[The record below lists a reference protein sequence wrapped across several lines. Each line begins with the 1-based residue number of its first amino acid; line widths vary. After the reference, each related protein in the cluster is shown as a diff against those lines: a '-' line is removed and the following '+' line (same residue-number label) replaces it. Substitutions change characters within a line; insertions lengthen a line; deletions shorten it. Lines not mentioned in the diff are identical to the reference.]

1 LEQLRAEVDQA
12 TRRGDL
18 QKAAEIRYGTLPA
31 LEKEIA
37 AVEKRLGDIQ
47 KSSKYLKEEVD
58 AEDIAEIVAKW
69 TGIPVTKMLESERE
83 RLTKLEAELGR
94 RVVGQPEALAAVS
107 NAVRRA
113 RAGLQD
119 PNRPTGS
126 FIFLGPTGV
135 GKTETARA
143 LAEFLFD
150 DERAMVR
157 LDMSEYMEKHAV
169 ARMIGAPPG
178 YVGYEEGGQLTEA
191 VRRRPYAVVL
201 FDEIEKAHPDVFN
214 VLLQILDDG
223 RLTDS
228 QGRTV
233 DFRNAVLIMTS
244 NLGSQYILEHGT
256 SNWEQVETK
265 VMELLRQAFK
275 PEFLNRVDDVII
287 FRPLG
292 TAEIEHIVDLQL
304 ESVKRLLAERKLG
317 LEVTPAAK
325 QVIVAEGYDPVYGA
339 RPLKRAIQRLIQNP
353 LALAVLGGSY
363 AEGDRVKVDRAK
375 DGVSVTFERI
385 PAQPQAAAAHA

>member
-1 LEQLRAEVDQA
+1 
-12 TRRGDL
+12 
-18 QKAAEIRYGTLPA
+18 
-31 LEKEIA
+31 
-37 AVEKRLGDIQ
+37 
-47 KSSKYLKEEVD
+47 
-58 AEDIAEIVAKW
+58 
-69 TGIPVTKMLESERE
+69 MLESGRG
-83 RLTKLEAELGR
+83 RLTRLEAELGR

-107 NAVRRA
+107 NAVRRV

-143 LAEFLFD
+143 LAAFLFD
-150 DERAMVR
+150 DEKAMVR

-233 DFRNAVLIMTS
+233 DFRNTVLIMTS
-244 NLGSQYILEHGT
+244 NIGSQYILEHGT

-265 VMELLRQAFK
+265 VLELLRQTFK

-287 FRPLG
+287 FRPLS
-292 TAEIEHIVDLQL
+292 AQDIERIVDLQL
-304 ESVKRLLAERKLG
+304 ARVEKLLADRKLT

-325 QVIVAEGYDPVYGA
+325 QLIVSDGYDPVYGA
-339 RPLKRAIQRLIQNP
+339 RPLKRAIQRLLQNP
-353 LALAVLGGSY
+353 LALAVL
-363 AEGDRVKVDRAK
+363 EGEYQEGERIRVDRAK
-375 DGVSVTFERI
+375 DGNSLAFRSEEHT
-385 PAQPQAAAAHA
+385 

>member
-1 LEQLRAEVDQA
+1 
-12 TRRGDL
+12 
-18 QKAAEIRYGTLPA
+18 
-31 LEKEIA
+31 
-37 AVEKRLGDIQ
+37 
-47 KSSKYLKEEVD
+47 
-58 AEDIAEIVAKW
+58 
-69 TGIPVTKMLESERE
+69 
-83 RLTKLEAELGR
+83 
-94 RVVGQPEALAAVS
+94 VGQPEALAAVA

-214 VLLQILDDG
+214 VLLQILDEG

-244 NLGSQYILEHGT
+244 NLGSQYILEHGP

-265 VMELLRQAFK
+265 VLEMLRQAFK

-292 TAEIEHIVDLQL
+292 TAEIEHIVGLQIARVQQL
-304 ESVKRLLAERKLG
+304 VADRKLAI
-317 LEVTPAAK
+317 EVTPAA
-325 QVIVAEGYDPVYGA
+325 QQLLVSEGYDPVYGA
-339 RPLKRAIQRLIQNP
+339 RPLKRAIQRLLQNP
-353 LALAVLGGSY
+353 LALAVLEGEY
-363 AEGDRVKVDRAK
+363 HEGDRIQVDRAK
-375 DGVSVTFERI
+375 DGNSLSFARL
-385 PAQPQAAAAHA
+385 PASKPAAARA